1 MVVFNSLEARQLDHE
16 GRKASEI
23 GQSATEIMHYG
34 DWLLL
39 SEEGACPHP
48 RSGRQNRGQATF
60 PGRKS

>member
-39 SEEGACPHP
+39 SEEGACPP
-48 RSGRQNRGQATF
+48 NRTSEDRGQATF
-60 PGRKS
+60 PRAEK